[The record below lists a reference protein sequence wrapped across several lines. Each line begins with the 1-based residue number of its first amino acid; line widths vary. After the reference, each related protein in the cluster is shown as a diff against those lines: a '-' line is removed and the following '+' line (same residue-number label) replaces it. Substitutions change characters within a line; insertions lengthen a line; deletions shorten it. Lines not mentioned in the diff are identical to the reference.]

1 MSSAVAAGQKAYGDL
16 KDLFFGDA
24 LYYAYQQEYFNAIS
38 RLDTELVQYY
48 GLDEP
53 HLNTLFHHI
62 GHAEFSVGDF
72 ELYYRMHTRAGRAI
86 KAVIEGAVDEE
97 IRNEAIYRLAKIY
110 YQKQQFVNAAHTI
123 EKLKGKVPEKLRYEE
138 PFLRAQI
145 YIVNGK
151 FTEAIRL
158 LNDIENA
165 EGVEGFAGYNLAV
178 ALIRSGKQEE
188 GYRQLAR
195 VGEISASDERVQ
207 SIRDKA
213 NLALGYRLL
222 EGGSATE
229 AKQYLDRVRLTGPF
243 SNKALLGSG
252 WSAVAAEQFDR
263 ALVPWTILAKRNV
276 TNSAVQE
283 ALMGVPYAYG
293 KLGLYGKSAIL
304 YGHALESFSNE
315 IEKLD
320 ASITSIRQGKFLEAV
335 VREELKKDRDWLVN
349 LRNLPDT
356 PETFY
361 LTQMM
366 ASHDFQSSLK
376 NYFDLV
382 ELQRR
387 MEMWLVYL
395 DSFNDMIQVRSRYYQ
410 PILPGIDEKFRQLDS
425 KIKLRVAQRDS
436 IANRLEKMLI
446 APRPDYLATVNE
458 RIYLQ
463 QIDQLEKKLKREGK
477 LAKAS
482 VQARIKRLRG
492 VISWKIHTEYQD
504 RFAEAD
510 KNLRELDRH
519 VNAMQEDYQS
529 FVRIRQAATQSY
541 RGYDKQI
548 QILRAKI
555 QQAQETVETLIA
567 RQGHLIEVMAI
578 NELEQRRQRL
588 EKYQVKARFAM
599 AESYDRAT
607 TKQSEADLKKERQAL
622 EAEKQQPASGEGT
635 P

>member
-53 HLNTLFHHI
+53 HLNALFHHI

-158 LNDIENA
+158 LNDIEHA

-222 EGGSATE
+222 ESGSATE

-482 VQARIKRLRG
+482 VQARINRLRG

-607 TKQSEADLKKERQAL
+607 TKQSEADLKKERQTL